1 MFNNKIAEVSVIIV
15 NYNSSKLVLD
25 SIASIIKYS
34 TSIEYEI
41 IIVDNNSAEGSDLIE
56 SETTKYSNITLLKL
70 NKNIGF
76 GRANN
81 AGAKI
86 AIGHQLFFLNPDTI
100 LLNNAIK
107 ILSDYLSNHKYCGAC
122 GGNLLDKSLKP
133 TRSFRRQFPSNFWL
147 LEQMFFFHIPE
158 LIRYGKN
165 RFYNHLN
172 KEIEV
177 SYIVGADLMMTK
189 KIFDEIGGFNPAFF
203 MYYEEI
209 ELCFKIQKKGF
220 KIISIPQAL
229 IQHLEG
235 KSSSNIEFKSTQ
247 HYLSLNIFFKL
258 THSKIS
264 FYFFKLIKLIFIMH
278 RIILF
283 GVLGKKQNVK
293 FWKVQC
299 ALFFKDKH

>member
-1 MFNNKIAEVSVIIV
+1 MSNNKRTEVSIIIV
-15 NYNSSKLVLD
+15 NYNSSRLVLD

-34 TSIEYEI
+34 ADINYEI
-41 IIVDNNSAEGSDLIE
+41 IIVDNNSAEGTDLIE
-56 SETTKYSNITLLKL
+56 SKIAKYNYIKLLKL

-86 AIGHQLFFLNPDTI
+86 AIGDHLFFLNPDTI
-100 LLNNAIK
+100 LINNAVK
-107 ILSDYLSNHKYCGAC
+107 ILSNFLSNHKYCGAC

-133 TRSFRRQFPSNFWL
+133 TRSFRRQFPSVFWF

-158 LIRYGKN
+158 LIRYGEN

-177 SYIVGADLMMTK
+177 SYIVGADLMIK
-189 KIFDEIGGFNPAFF
+189 KKVYDEIGGFNPAFF

-209 ELCFKIQKKGF
+209 ELCFQVQKKGF
-220 KIISIPQAL
+220 KIISVPQAL

-235 KSSSNIEFKSTQ
+235 KSSSNVEFKSTQ

-264 FYFFKLIKLIFIMH
+264 FYFFKLVKLIFILH
-278 RIILF
+278 RIIVF
-283 GVLGKKQNVK
+283 GFLGKKQKVK
-293 FWKVQC
+293 FWKIQC
-299 ALFFKDKH
+299 SLFFKDKH